1 MDKEGI
7 EYQMTVHLLVSNI
20 AITKKATIK
29 RLDKKVLILVDNE
42 SQEEAD
48 KLITSIGSVVQG

>member
-20 AITKKATIK
+20 AITKKATVK

-48 KLITSIGSVVQG
+48 KLITSIGSVVVP

>member
-7 EYQMTVHLLVSNI
+7 EYHMTVHLLVSNI
-20 AITKKATIK
+20 AITKKATVK

-42 SQEEAD
+42 SQKEAD
-48 KLITSIGSVVQG
+48 ELITSIGSVVQG

>member
-20 AITKKATIK
+20 AITKKATVK